1 MKNVGDKF
9 STKTL
14 PTCIAHTPCLIICD
28 ENIYG
33 GEEFEGGSGDSLV
46 AWILVA
52 YTFSVDLQL
61 ELQLF

>member
-1 MKNVGDKF
+1 M
-9 STKTL
+9 KTL
-14 PTCIAHTPCLIICD
+14 PTRTAHTSCLIICD

-52 YTFSVDLQL
+52 YTFSVDL
-61 ELQLF
+61 